1 MYIFSMNTNII
12 VSIYVLIQN
21 VVLKELIKMMAT
33 TITDIDIELK
43 MKNNIM
49 KYLESKK
56 LTNSYKCLVTICIQ
70 NLVMLIH
77 ELF

>member
-12 VSIYVLIQN
+12 VNIYILIQN
-21 VVLKELIKMMAT
+21 VVLKVLINMMAT

-43 MKNNIM
+43 MKNSII

-56 LTNSYKCLVTICIQ
+56 LTNS
-70 NLVMLIH
+70 
-77 ELF
+77 